1 MKRVIPVLLLA
12 FCLTGI
18 AMAGDMIKAA
28 GYVFINS
35 AGEKKEAVLSGK
47 IVGFFFS
54 SPRQDSAGSRMQ
66 NLVKFY
72 SDLKQA
78 GSDFEIIQV
87 GGENSE
93 AEMLQ
98 NMREAKMPWLAV
110 PYTSEGKEALQDI
123 KRQEINYRVFPALII
138 VRDGQII
145 TKNGMQDIA
154 AAGSGNYQKWLT
166 MEPETFTP
174 TVAYKNRLEQKSEPA
189 KKPILNKES
198 ISATPSPLPP
208 PEEKELTMD
217 ELRSARIDLDGKV
230 IKTTITHVRLFKQ
243 VDEEQYSAYCGYYKG
258 KGASQTTSVLIPKDG
273 KEFFQKLEKVDLG
286 GSDKIVYFLV
296 HSKRPIKVGGA
307 PPSSYPLE
315 AVGTHYNSDGGYSW

>member
-1 MKRVIPVLLLA
+1 MKKLIPVLLLA
-12 FCLTGI
+12 VCLTGI
-18 AMAGDMIKAA
+18 AMAEDMIKAA
-28 GYVFINS
+28 GSAFINS

-78 GSDFEIIQV
+78 GSEFEIIQV

-123 KRQEINYRVFPALII
+123 KRQEINYRVLPALII
-138 VRDGQII
+138 VRDGQVI
-145 TKNGMQDIA
+145 TKNGMQDIV
-154 AAGSGNYQKWLT
+154 AAGSGAYQKWLT

-189 KKPILNKES
+189 KKPIINKES
-198 ISATPSPLPP
+198 ISATPGPLPP
-208 PEEKELTMD
+208 PEKEKLTMD
-217 ELRSARIDLDGKV
+217 ELRSARLDLDGKV
-230 IKTTITHVRLFKQ
+230 IKTTVTDATLFTQ
-243 VDEEQYSAYCGYYKG
+243 VSEEKYSAYCGYYRGGG
-258 KGASQTTSVLIPKDG
+258 KVQRTRVLIPKEG
-273 KEFFQKLEKVDLG
+273 NEFFQTLEKANP
-286 GSDKIVYFLV
+286 GSGVKTVYLLV
-296 HSKRPIKVGGA
+296 HSKYPVKIDGTG
-307 PPSSYPLE
+307 YPLE
-315 AVGTHYNSDGGYSW
+315 AVGTHYNSDGRYSW